1 MVVFVIYVILET
13 AKLDIQVVKG
23 SNIAELKAMGQE
35 DSTPESEYVLAG
47 GIAES
52 VDADLVGRLVKSNS
66 GWNLKVNRRAVG

>member
-1 MVVFVIYVILET
+1 MVVFVVYVIWET

-35 DSTPESEYVLAG
+35 DSTLESDYILAG

-52 VDADLVGRLVKSNS
+52 VDTDLVGRLVKSNS